1 MKIIKYLLEKFYIQ
15 TMYIIMGFTL
25 GSIFILF
32 PEINTLVELIIT
44 LMCMGCG
51 YLVMNIV
58 SNK

>member
-1 MKIIKYLLEKFYIQ
+1 
-15 TMYIIMGFTL
+15 MGVTL
-25 GSIFILF
+25 GSVFVLF